1 MKAALSALGLHAIA
15 AIAESDTFMKVI
27 STNDPEREL
36 RKHRSANPRVAGI
49 ALTLYANNEI
59 FTERL
64 IASALATLER
74 TGTRRDGRWVGCTAE
89 KLEAALTEAAEIL
102 HVRLLTPAA
111 RLAMA
116 QYKLDNEAGRR

>member
-1 MKAALSALGLHAIA
+1 MKAALRAQGLHAIVA
-15 AIAESDTFMKVI
+15 VAKSDTFMKAV
-27 STNDPEREL
+27 STNDPERRL
-36 RKHRSANPRVAGI
+36 REYRSEDANIIGI
-49 ALTLYANNEI
+49 ALTLYVNNEV
-59 FTERL
+59 FAERV
-64 IASALATLER
+64 IANALATLER

-116 QYKLDNEAGRR
+116 QHKLDNEAGRR